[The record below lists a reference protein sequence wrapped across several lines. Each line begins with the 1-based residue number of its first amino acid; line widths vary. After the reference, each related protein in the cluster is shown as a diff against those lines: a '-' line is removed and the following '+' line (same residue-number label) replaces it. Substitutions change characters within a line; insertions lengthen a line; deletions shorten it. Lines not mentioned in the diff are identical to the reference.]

1 MKPVT
6 QSIIQQ
12 LIEILTVKAVYV
24 IPFIEE
30 SEKQLFLVIKK
41 DADSIN
47 NKLISVNEIF
57 QEHPQWVYRIYEEN
71 YAVEQ
76 LKEGN
81 VFFLQGLLIK
91 YLKYGTLKTECK
103 DWNFKEA
110 LQKTETLFK
119 KEYTKALDFQQGANF
134 YIEKENYPQA
144 AFMLHQ
150 AIELSFRT
158 VELITMGKEKICH
171 GITYHQKYI
180 QNFVP
185 ELEQLFSKENEQETQ
200 LLNLLDTAYRNVRYD
215 RDYKISL
222 KSIKL
227 LQNKLN
233 KMLKIVE
240 NEFEKRYAYCKE
252 HVESVSTKKETLSD
266 KITANPRIKYKV
278 QEFFNRKLYKLEPG
292 SEKLYY
298 KAEFKINGIA
308 DLLYDIAGI
317 MKVCI
322 VALEYADSSYGRL
335 IPQPHINVQTALEH
349 ILQLLPFEEVE
360 TLEEI
365 INNYNIESDYEKQKK
380 ETAKEA

>member
-6 QSIIQQ
+6 QSIIRQ
-12 LIEILTVKAVYV
+12 LIEILAIKAIYV

-30 SEKQLFLVIKK
+30 AEKQLFLVIKK
-41 DADSIN
+41 GADSIN
-47 NKLISVNEIF
+47 NKLISVTEIF
-57 QEHPQWVYRIYEEN
+57 QEHPQFVYRIYEET
-71 YAVEQ
+71 YAIEQ

-81 VFFLQGLLIK
+81 IFFLQGFLIK
-91 YLKYGTLKTECK
+91 YLKYGALKTECK
-103 DWNFKEA
+103 DWDFKEA

-144 AFMLHQ
+144 AFMFHQ
-150 AIELSFRT
+150 SIELSFRT

-185 ELEQLFSKENEQETQ
+185 ELGHLFSKENEQETQ
-200 LLNLLDTAYRNVRYD
+200 LLDLLDTAYRNVRYD
-215 RDYKISL
+215 RDYEISL

-227 LQNKLN
+227 LQNKLD

-240 NEFEKRYAYCKE
+240 NEFEKRHAYCKNPL
-252 HVESVSTKKETLSD
+252 ESTSTEKETLSD

-308 DLLYDIAGI
+308 DVLYDIAGI

-365 INNYNIESDYEKQKK
+365 INNYNIDYENQEK